1 MGENFN
7 SNFTQGN
14 KIISGKKTE
23 VYDFFPMKHILQK
36 FSNTFYERCED
47 PQIFIVINCKHV
59 AKIGRK
65 NLDYNFIFQKTCQ
78 MATPKH
84 WKCWICTH

>member
-1 MGENFN
+1 MNSGSNSRGEYFALSREKFSGINSKKILNLGKKYLGENSN

-47 PQIFIVINCKHV
+47 PQIFIVIN
-59 AKIGRK
+59 
-65 NLDYNFIFQKTCQ
+65 
-78 MATPKH
+78 
-84 WKCWICTH
+84 